1 MSEAVSITI
10 SRQENKFVPC
20 KVGDRIRLK
29 KSSYEMFPV
38 RIKRKQMVARLMKK
52 KFIPYF
58 KVTFADVDNLY
69 PHHFTAHLKPHN
81 F

>member
-1 MSEAVSITI
+1 MSEAVSITF
-10 SRQENKFVPC
+10 SRNNNSLFPC

-29 KSSYEMFPV
+29 KSSYDLFPV
-38 RIKRKQMVARLMKK
+38 RIKRKQMVARLLKK

-58 KVTFADVDNLY
+58 KVTFADVDSLY
-69 PHHFTAHLKPHN
+69 PHHFKAHLKPLN